1 MSQSIIVCRNVVKN
15 FTKPFVPV
23 LKDLSFEIEKGEFTA
38 ITGHSGSGKS
48 SLLYVLSGLDNLS
61 SGEIL
66 LSGENMFTM
75 DSKSLHAFRNK
86 TIGFVFQFHYLLPEL
101 SCYENILMPAR
112 KLKKELQKKNEA
124 LDLLEEFGIME
135 CKNKYPSQISGGQQ
149 QRVAIARS
157 LIMGPEIVFADE
169 PTGNLDSIN
178 GDKVM
183 EIFNR
188 INQEKKTT
196 IVMVTHEKE
205 YAERANRKIH
215 LVDGKIVEDIK
226 KKDKKN
232 K

>member
-1 MSQSIIVCRNVVKN
+1 MKEQMIVCRNVVKN
-15 FTKPFVPV
+15 FINPFVAI
-23 LKDLSFEIEKGEFTA
+23 LKDLSFEINKGEFVA

-48 SLLYVLSGLDNLS
+48 TLLYVLSGLDNLT

-75 DSKSLHAFRNK
+75 DAKTLHFFRNK

-101 SCYENILMPAR
+101 TCFENILMPAR
-112 KLKKELQKKNEA
+112 KVKKEIEKKEEA
-124 LDLLEEFGIME
+124 LGYLEEFGIME

-157 LIMGPEIVFADE
+157 LIMEPEIVFADE

-178 GDKVM
+178 GEKVM
-183 EIFNR
+183 EIFKR
-188 INQEKKTT
+188 INEEKKTT

-205 YAERANRKIH
+205 YAERTNRKIH

-226 KKDKKN
+226 KK
-232 K
+232 